1 MPFDYTK
8 DTKDSDESEQMDG
21 DYFKPSNPEDEDGSS
36 CVEES

>member
-8 DTKDSDESEQMDG
+8 DTKDSDESEQLDG
-21 DYFKPSNPEDEDGSS
+21 DYFKPSNPEDEDESS